1 MAGVKEGACPVM
13 LPLCIKGCNDLRRED
28 ARIRDRVRN
37 RIASEMQMCDTPGP
51 IIVNNSQC
59 KSPLINLTPVD
70 NQARGA
76 IKGGGDDD
84 DEPQGRSAISAAR
97 GSSLA
102 ELDTLSTS
110 LAELNSFLLA
120 TDWDTLSDASPA
132 CMIKKKECDA
142 TKHTLKATLTDNSQR
157 CTREWADYM
166 ACKSKANNVETE
178 KDLNKVKD
186 FREPDDPLKPDDDDS
201 LLELGVR
208 QRSLSP
214 DLVQAARELVDALER
229 HVTDTRTW

>member
-13 LPLCIKGCNDLRRED
+13 LPLCIKSCNDLRRED

-102 ELDTLSTS
+102 
-110 LAELNSFLLA
+110 
-120 TDWDTLSDASPA
+120 DWDTLSDASPA

-214 DLVQAARELVDALER
+214 DLVQA
-229 HVTDTRTW
+229 